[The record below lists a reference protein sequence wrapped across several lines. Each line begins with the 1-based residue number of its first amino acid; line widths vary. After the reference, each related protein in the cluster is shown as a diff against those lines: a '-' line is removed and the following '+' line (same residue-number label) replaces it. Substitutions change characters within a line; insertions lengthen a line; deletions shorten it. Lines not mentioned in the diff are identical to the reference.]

1 MTTITSS
8 LRRRSAA
15 ISRRA
20 GSGKSLWRSSAG
32 RARIKRR
39 RPHPRRRSRC
49 CCRGRCPIRMRLRR
63 PSLSRRQ
70 AHCRS
75 RLRHRRQRRNPP
87 RRRHRNRPL
96 NRASSRRRSAHFCRV
111 KRSLTATPSPQTCGQ
126 TCRRYPLNIQAPW
139 TGTIPPASATACT
152 PYREPSSFTTARTS
166 PRTTATASSLSRT
179 VMSMRRGRATATGNT
194 SS

>member
-1 MTTITSS
+1 
-8 LRRRSAA
+8 
-15 ISRRA
+15 
-20 GSGKSLWRSSAG
+20 
-32 RARIKRR
+32 
-39 RPHPRRRSRC
+39 
-49 CCRGRCPIRMRLRR
+49 MRLHR

-179 VMSMRRGRATATGNT
+179 VMSMRRGESDSYGKYLILTHEGGFASLYAHLSEFVAHEGIWLSAARR
-194 SS
+194 